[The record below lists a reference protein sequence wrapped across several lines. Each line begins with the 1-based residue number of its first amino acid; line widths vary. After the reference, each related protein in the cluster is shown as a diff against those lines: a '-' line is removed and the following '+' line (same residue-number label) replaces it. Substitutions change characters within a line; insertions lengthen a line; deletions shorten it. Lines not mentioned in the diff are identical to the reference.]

1 MGLIVEVDRQAWPLE
16 RWQAIALIVL
26 QLLFAACA
34 SSVLYYRAH
43 GLAPDV
49 INFGWFS
56 YRAFNI
62 YISLALV
69 AYFVFGLLNQH
80 RHVVALLTLFV
91 VFHLVEGLVIGF
103 WTKAILQLAALGILA
118 LSVYQSRSRA
128 RRDQVMPP

>member
-1 MGLIVEVDRQAWPLE
+1 MGLMARVDRHAWPLE
-16 RWQAIALIVL
+16 RWQTIALIVL

-49 INFGWFS
+49 IHFGWLS

-62 YISLALV
+62 YVSLALV
-69 AYFVFGLLNQH
+69 GYFVFGLVNHH
-80 RHVVALLTLFV
+80 RHVVALLALFM

-103 WTKAILQLAALGILA
+103 WTKAILQLVTLGVLA
-118 LSVYQSRSRA
+118 WSVYQSRTRA
-128 RRDQVMPP
+128 RRE